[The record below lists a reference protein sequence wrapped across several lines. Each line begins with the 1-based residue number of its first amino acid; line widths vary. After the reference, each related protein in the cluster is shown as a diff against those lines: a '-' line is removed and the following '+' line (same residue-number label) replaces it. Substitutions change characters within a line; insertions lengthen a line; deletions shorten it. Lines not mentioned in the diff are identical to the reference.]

1 MAKVN
6 AVAGKATSSGKTTGS
21 ATSPTHPV
29 LADLVNTDIF
39 MHVFMSFQ
47 AQLNQL

>member
-6 AVAGKATSSGKTTGS
+6 AVAGKATSSGRTTGN

-29 LADLVNTDIF
+29 LVDLVKTIF
-39 MHVFMSFQ
+39 LHVSESFQ
-47 AQLNQL
+47 AQSY